1 MSLGIH
7 KQKLTVDAALL
18 RMQITTRINLV
29 YKMKIVPN
37 ELVKEMSGKMCKAKG
52 SPIMAFNHRLD
63 VQYAF
68 HTHIVNPRIADPS
81 EQQVARRQRFAA
93 TVAAIKQK
101 KANPTEW
108 EAIKEGFKNQ
118 SKYKLLWNYAFSVIY
133 PTIS

>member
-1 MSLGIH
+1 
-7 KQKLTVDAALL
+7 
-18 RMQITTRINLV
+18 
-29 YKMKIVPN
+29 MKVVPN
-37 ELVKEMSGKMCKAKG
+37 EMFSELHGKMCKRKT
-52 SPIMAFNHRLD
+52 SPILGFNSKLD
-63 VQYAF
+63 VQYGY
-68 HTHIVNPRIADPS
+68 HIHRVNPRNADPS
-81 EQQVARRQRFAA
+81 EQQVARRQKFAA

>member
-1 MSLGIH
+1 
-7 KQKLTVDAALL
+7 
-18 RMQITTRINLV
+18 
-29 YKMKIVPN
+29 MKVVPV
-37 ELVKEMSGKMCKAKG
+37 ELVKELHGKMCKQNG
-52 SPIMAFNHRLD
+52 SPIFGYNSKLD
-63 VQYAF
+63 VQYAY
-68 HTHIVNPRIADPS
+68 HTHNVNPRIADPS
-81 EQQVARRQRFAA
+81 EQQTARRQKFAA

>member
-1 MSLGIH
+1 MFQVSVWRCSIERADEE
-7 KQKLTVDAALL
+7 QKLTL
-18 RMQITTRINLV
+18 NLNLT
-29 YKMKIVPN
+29 MKVVPV
-37 ELVKEMSGKMCKAKG
+37 ELVKELHGKMCKTNG
-52 SPIMAFNHRLD
+52 SPIFGFNRKLD
-63 VQYAF
+63 VQYAY

-81 EQQVARRQRFAA
+81 EQQVARS
-93 TVAAIKQK
+93 KQK

>member
-1 MSLGIH
+1 
-7 KQKLTVDAALL
+7 
-18 RMQITTRINLV
+18 
-29 YKMKIVPN
+29 MKIVLN
-37 ELVKEMSGKMCKAKG
+37 ELVKEAHGKMCKQKG
-52 SPIMAFNHRLD
+52 SPIMAYNARLD
-63 VQYAF
+63 TQYAY
-68 HTHIVNPRIADPS
+68 HTHIENPRIADPS
-81 EQQVARRQRFAA
+81 EQQVARRQKFAA